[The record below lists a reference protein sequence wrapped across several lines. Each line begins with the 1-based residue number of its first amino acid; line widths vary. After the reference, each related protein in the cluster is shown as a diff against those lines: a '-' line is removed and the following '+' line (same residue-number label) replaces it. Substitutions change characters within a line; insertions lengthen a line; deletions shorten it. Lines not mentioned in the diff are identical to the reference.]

1 MYKNVPNVK
10 SSQTTMKKL
19 GGVMMLNDV
28 EKRKLEVLIN
38 AANKGDKEAL
48 TNLQTLFGHVS
59 EFEEMNKKERIV
71 SI

>member
-1 MYKNVPNVK
+1 
-10 SSQTTMKKL
+10 
-19 GGVMMLNDV
+19 MMLNDV

-38 AANKGDKEAL
+38 AANKGDQEAL

-71 SI
+71 SIWLLSILYIIHHAV

>member
-1 MYKNVPNVK
+1 MYKSVPNVK
-10 SSQTTMKKL
+10 SSQTIINKL
-19 GGVMMLNDV
+19 GGVKMLNDV

-38 AANKGDKEAL
+38 AANKGDKQAL

-59 EFEEMNKKERIV
+59 EFEEVNKKERIV

>member
-1 MYKNVPNVK
+1 
-10 SSQTTMKKL
+10 
-19 GGVMMLNDV
+19 MMLNDV

-38 AANKGDKEAL
+38 AANKGDQEAL

>member
-10 SSQTTMKKL
+10 SSQTTMRKL

-38 AANKGDKEAL
+38 AANKGDQEAL
-48 TNLQTLFGHVS
+48 TKLQTLFGHVS
-59 EFEEMNKKERIV
+59 EFEKTNKKERIV